1 MLSNQFSRLRHKRLT
16 RRYRMTSRRVI
27 IVFFCFCP
35 FKLDADPVQKV
46 FTAARLPA
54 NTCPSLY
61 LRLSASQVHSAFFLR
76 ETVGGNNRAFMS
88 HRETFVADL
97 RRHFFSM
104 TLLFREQQSRW
115 TLSYL
120 CQQGTCPHM
129 SEMTTA
135 CTSLSDRITLPNMQ
149 LLSKYCSFTIYRL
162 CLRQLQGPL
171 GSYSLKP
178 KPKN

>member
-1 MLSNQFSRLRHKRLT
+1 MLTNRLKVIYVEQPVLQASTQASYTQISDDFSE
-16 RRYRMTSRRVI
+16 
-27 IVFFCFCP
+27 VFFCFCP

-97 RRHFFSM
+97 RRHFFPM
-104 TLLFREQQSRW
+104 TLLFREQQSIW
-115 TLSYL
+115 TLSSSASREHVP
-120 CQQGTCPHM
+120 TCLKWPPLAHLYQ
-129 SEMTTA
+129 TG
-135 CTSLSDRITLPNMQ
+135 
-149 LLSKYCSFTIYRL
+149 LLYQTCSFFLSTVASQSTDFAFVSCRVHWV
-162 CLRQLQGPL
+162 PTV
-171 GSYSLKP
+171 
-178 KPKN
+178 

>member
-16 RRYRMTSRRVI
+16 RRYRMTSLRF
-27 IVFFCFCP
+27 FFCFCP

-97 RRHFFSM
+97 RRNFFFHDFVVQGTAEHM
-104 TLLFREQQSRW
+104 NTII
-115 TLSYL
+115 L

-135 CTSLSDRITLPNMQ
+135 CTSLSDRITPPNMQ

>member
-16 RRYRMTSRRVI
+16 RRYRMTSLRFFFVFAHLNSMLIPSRR
-27 IVFFCFCP
+27 FS
-35 FKLDADPVQKV
+35 QQ
-46 FTAARLPA
+46 PA

-97 RRHFFSM
+97 RRNFFSM

-115 TLSYL
+115 TLSSSASREHVP
-120 CQQGTCPHM
+120 TCLKWPPLAHLYQ
-129 SEMTTA
+129 TG
-135 CTSLSDRITLPNMQ
+135 
-149 LLSKYCSFTIYRL
+149 LLHQTCSFFLSIVASQSTDFAFVSCRVHWV
-162 CLRQLQGPL
+162 PTV
-171 GSYSLKP
+171 
-178 KPKN
+178 

>member
-1 MLSNQFSRLRHKRLT
+1 MLSNQFSGLRHKRLT
-16 RRYRMTSRRVI
+16 GRYRMTSLRFFFVFAHLNSMLIPSRR
-27 IVFFCFCP
+27 FS
-35 FKLDADPVQKV
+35 QQ
-46 FTAARLPA
+46 PA

-135 CTSLSDRITLPNMQ
+135 CTSLSDRITPPNMQ